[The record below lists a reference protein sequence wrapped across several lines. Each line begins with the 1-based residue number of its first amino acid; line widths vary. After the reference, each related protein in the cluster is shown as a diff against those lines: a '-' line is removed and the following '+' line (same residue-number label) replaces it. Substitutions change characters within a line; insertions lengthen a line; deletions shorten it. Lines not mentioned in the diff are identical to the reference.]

1 MLHLEEQTY
10 LIHSQKE
17 TIEEQKKEI
26 ERQRQRNIF
35 LRGRIEKAEER
46 KEEVEQGKTKLK
58 ERLDYELKKR
68 VGIHMTKSV
77 IYHLV

>member
-1 MLHLEEQTY
+1 MLNLEEQTY

-58 ERLDYELKKR
+58 ERLDNELKKR